1 MRIKKVIINSI
12 HLDVL
17 QNYQILYTLKEVE
30 GGGGGG
36 GGGGTGAPGFWRAGG
51 VQEVGEESTGSEI
64 PNVVGTRRN

>member
-30 GGGGGG
+30 GGGGDRCPGILEG
-36 GGGGTGAPGFWRAGG
+36 RRGTGG
-51 VQEVGEESTGSEI
+51 
-64 PNVVGTRRN
+64 RRREHR